1 MPERRK
7 EDEKMFLVTDLTHKY
22 PRTTQL
28 NDTKDVGDVIVG
40 ITGNAA
46 VGRTAELIAA
56 NMQFGNEFTCAD
68 TFRMRCVQNNDVT
81 VAIAEDIA
89 AVAHAKMARCMDDY
103 AERIWAFIQVAQE
116 KCLAAL
122 KQEMDA
128 KVKELQATALYEM
141 LAEKDPALAAMLQ
154 KYKTIT
160 GMVTEG

>member
-40 ITGNAA
+40 ITGNTAA
-46 VGRTAELIAA
+46 GRTAELIAA
-56 NMQFGNEFTCAD
+56 NMQFGNECTCAD

-103 AERIWAFIQVAQE
+103 AERIWAFIGSAVTADV
-116 KCLAAL
+116 LACT
-122 KQEMDA
+122 DGGRDGFSDGD
-128 KVKELQATALYEM
+128 V
-141 LAEKDPALAAMLQ
+141 ALAIGWAIADRLG
-154 KYKTIT
+154 IE
-160 GMVTEG
+160 V